1 MHMSSIFDN
10 APTVLAAAASSI
22 HADAWGRK
30 WPKSSEGTIHL
41 SDLKSPRRP
50 TTCAHPTNPSDD
62 AINEEAGANIAEAV
76 EGVVPS
82 NEEIEEEDIAKG
94 IPGVEQALTY
104 DCLKGMQAV
113 MRLLC
118 VSIGIKDCLIVRDDY
133 PYLLKELEELVSDG
147 TRAVVI
153 TGQPGIGKTVF
164 LLYLFFYRLER
175 QLPTAIQL
183 DTRYYF
189 IFDEQGVTAHYAN
202 GICTLVD
209 RGRLERCWALSDSV
223 ASVEPPCGDFGA
235 FAAFVVHA
243 SSPRWRRWLAQ
254 MGGVSLG
261 MELPTVLE
269 IGAVVKESGYDT
281 WPTYDYV
288 ATWGPSIRTIL
299 DIVGHSKKGAEGRA
313 RDEAKRAAAKICGN
327 PRNIMIDDMLTHQ
340 LVFQRPQYDEKGE
353 RCPSLRPFIPT
364 DYLASI
370 LEERLAGSST
380 NAKFLELFDLLSS
393 HAYTR
398 TGAGWMLEREM
409 HARLLTGANP
419 LQIARRAGD
428 IVEKRALKPTHKRLP
443 STLAALKTVGVSD
456 VFYWMP
462 LASNFPGIDAVLG
475 DGSGYIYAL
484 QATLTSDH
492 CSPVDGLRL
501 LRKSLHPEVR
511 KERPLHVVVVAD
523 TQTTA
528 DALVAQFTTDL
539 QAQWTQGRVG
549 VWSCVW
555 DGDDTP

>member
-1 MHMSSIFDN
+1 METLVGSDGRCLARDGVAYCVGDRSSGVSPVDLN
-10 APTVLAAAASSI
+10 RATVL
-22 HADAWGRK
+22 
-30 WPKSSEGTIHL
+30 T
-41 SDLKSPRRP
+41 
-50 TTCAHPTNPSDD
+50 
-62 AINEEAGANIAEAV
+62 
-76 EGVVPS
+76 
-82 NEEIEEEDIAKG
+82 
-94 IPGVEQALTY
+94 
-104 DCLKGMQAV
+104 
-113 MRLLC
+113 
-118 VSIGIKDCLIVRDDY
+118 
-133 PYLLKELEELVSDG
+133 
-147 TRAVVI
+147 
-153 TGQPGIGKTVF
+153 
-164 LLYLFFYRLER
+164 
-175 QLPTAIQL
+175 
-183 DTRYYF
+183 
-189 IFDEQGVTAHYAN
+189 
-202 GICTLVD
+202 
-209 RGRLERCWALSDSV
+209 WALYS
-223 ASVEPPCGDFGA
+223 
-235 FAAFVVHA
+235 
-243 SSPRWRRWLAQ
+243 
-254 MGGVSLG
+254 
-261 MELPTVLE
+261 
-269 IGAVVKESGYDT
+269 KESGYDT

-327 PRNIMIDDMLTHQ
+327 PRNIMIDAMLVHQ

-353 RCPSLRPFIPT
+353 RCTSLRPFIPT

-370 LEERLAGSST
+370 LEERLTGSST
-380 NAKFLELFDLLSS
+380 NAKFLELFGLLSS

-398 TGAGWMLEREM
+398 TGAGWILEREM

-419 LQIARRAGD
+419 LHIARQARDG
-428 IVEKRALKPTHKRLP
+428 VERRRVLKPAHKRLP
-443 STLAALKTVGVSD
+443 STLAALKTVGLSD
-456 VFYWMP
+456 VFYWIP
-462 LASNFPGIDAVLG
+462 SASNFPGIDAVLG

-511 KERPLHVVVVAD
+511 KERPLHVVVVSD